1 MTKLA
6 LLRHG
11 QSEWNLQNRFTGWV
25 DIPLTEQGRAEAAKA
40 GTLLKECGAEFVHAY
55 TSVISRAIITL
66 NLAQEEMGETWMPVT
81 KDYRLN
87 ERHYGGL
94 TGLNKA
100 ETAKIHGDAQVKI
113 WRRSYDTPP
122 PLLEDSS
129 EFPSLADRRY
139 AGIEVPKA
147 ESLKLTL
154 ERVEPYWENVLAPRL
169 CAGENLII
177 AAHGN
182 SLRALVKLLLDVS
195 DKDIVGVE
203 IPTGN
208 PLLLD
213 LKPGSTKVKA
223 AAYLDEDRASDIPK
237 IT

>member
-139 AGIEVPKA
+139 AGLEVPKA

-177 AAHGN
+177 ARPWQFSAGVSEVAAGCLCQGYCRGRISHRQPALARLEAGQHQGQSG
-182 SLRALVKLLLDVS
+182 SLFRRGP
-195 DKDIVGVE
+195 GV
-203 IPTGN
+203 GN
-208 PLLLD
+208 P
-213 LKPGSTKVKA
+213 
-223 AAYLDEDRASDIPK
+223 EN
-237 IT
+237 